1 MYGIANTSIKPVKMF
16 RIITGLV
23 ILSALFSCNTS
34 QNGPCEWR
42 PEVFVQMRV
51 VDIDTLSINPLRF
64 EVWLE
69 FNKSILGHERQAM
82 SKLRDIEI
90 SESFIQA
97 NKIKRGIIYT
107 GYVNERLSGNCSPYY
122 LSWSS
127 EFITPENE

>member
-1 MYGIANTSIKPVKMF
+1 MF

-23 ILSALFSCNTS
+23 AISALFSCNSS

-51 VDIDTLSINPLRF
+51 VDIDTISKKPLKF
-64 EVWLE
+64 EIWLE

-82 SKLRDIEI
+82 SKLRNIEI
-90 SESFIQA
+90 NEAFIQA
-97 NKIKRGIIYT
+97 NKIKKGVIYT
-107 GYVNERLSGNCSPYY
+107 GYVNERLSGKCSPYY

-127 EFITPENE
+127 EFISPENE